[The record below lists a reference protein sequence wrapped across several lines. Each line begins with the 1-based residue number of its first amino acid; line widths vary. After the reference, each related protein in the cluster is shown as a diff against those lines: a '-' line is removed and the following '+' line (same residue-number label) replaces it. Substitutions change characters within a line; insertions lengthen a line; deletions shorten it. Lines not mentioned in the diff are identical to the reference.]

1 VGQNGPSPPYVKNF
15 DYCNVGEFGEKK
27 EGVREAG
34 RGEERKNWVEMVFS
48 LSGHEI
54 HSYL

>member
-34 RGEERKNWVEMVFS
+34 RGEERENWVEMVFS